1 MPRNQFLS
9 HDVNDTPWKKQATKT
24 VSVKCQTCI
33 LNCIAQWTGAG
44 RGAAVPTRMALGSGQ
59 GPGPLEEL
67 WGKSWAPP
75 TSNRPS
81 LAPAMRTI
89 LSVFWRLVGLVP
101 GDLGHL
107 KCPRPW
113 KNNCLS
119 ANRGA
124 WPAGTFRAC
133 HQPRSVKLSPA
144 SGRVVIGFPR
154 PANGIT
160 PPNELRGCNH

>member
-1 MPRNQFLS
+1 ME
-9 HDVNDTPWKKQATKT
+9 KKQATEN
-24 VSVKCQTCI
+24 SVCEMSNLHLELHCSMDWRRPRCRSANQDG
-33 LNCIAQWTGAG
+33 TGEWP
-44 RGAAVPTRMALGSGQ
+44 GARAPRRALGEKLG
-59 GPGPLEEL
+59 
-67 WGKSWAPP
+67 AP

-81 LAPAMRTI
+81 LAQAMQTI
-89 LSVFWRLVGLVP
+89 LAVFWRLVGLVP

-113 KNNCLS
+113 KNNCL
-119 ANRGA
+119 ATNRGA